1 MLVEP
6 EGEPPPLIHA
16 KASHRL
22 TACDAF
28 AWIRRTRGASR
39 RSSVIAAI
47 AAVPR
52 PWEALLVCLQLAA
65 LAALNWVGNAI
76 THALGISFPGNLLG
90 MLILL
95 LLLVTGVVKL
105 RWIDRC
111 CDILTH
117 HLAFFFIP
125 IAVGLLAYGELARS
139 EGPAILA
146 VLILSAAIGI
156 LLAGG
161 AVAGLL
167 RSGARR
173 P

>member
-1 MLVEP
+1 MLVDP
-6 EGEPPPLIHA
+6 GGEPSPLIHA

-28 AWIRRTRGASR
+28 AWIRRTGGTPRR
-39 RSSVIAAI
+39 RSAIAAL

-52 PWEALLVCLQLAA
+52 PREALLVCLQLGA
-65 LAALNWVGNAI
+65 LAALNWLGNAI